1 MRMEGHVCTLKDR
14 TPDYVEPGETE
25 EDFSIPLPEDD
36 EELKKLFAMGRGMTV
51 AHKGFTFDRTYAL
64 VDYVCC
70 VCPVKDFSETA
81 KLIPRMRS
89 SVTEVS
95 FTFCNM
101 TL

>member
-1 MRMEGHVCTLKDR
+1 MYKLKDR

-36 EELKKLFAMGRGMTV
+36 EELKKLFANITAMGRGMTV
-51 AHKGFTFDRTYAL
+51 AHKGFTFDRAYAL
-64 VDYVCC
+64 VDYVPMCC

-95 FTFCNM
+95 LTFCNM